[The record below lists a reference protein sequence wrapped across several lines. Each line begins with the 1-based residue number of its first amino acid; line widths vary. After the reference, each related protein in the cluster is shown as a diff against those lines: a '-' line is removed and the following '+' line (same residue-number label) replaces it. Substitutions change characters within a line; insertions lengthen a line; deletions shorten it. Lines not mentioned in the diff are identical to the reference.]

1 MKLSRVFNMIACITI
16 MGCLFITASY
26 AEEAPGKSTEQAVS
40 AETPKTPEN
49 AAVVNGTTISY
60 DTFVTEM
67 ELNQRRLQQ
76 QGRMIPEEMMPQL
89 RSQVLDNLIN
99 QELLYQESA
108 RKQIKTQPE
117 TIEKELADIKSRF
130 KDPKEFDA
138 TLKRMRMDEAGLRQQ
153 ISQRSAIRTLIDQEI
168 AAGITISDNDAK
180 AFYDGNPSYFQR
192 PEQVHARHILIKVA
206 PDAKEADKTT
216 ARQKIDDIKKRIEK
230 GEDFAELAKSVSEG
244 PSSTKGGD
252 LGFFSKEQMVK
263 PFADAA
269 FAMKPNEISDVVET
283 RFGYH
288 IIQMLEHRPAETAA
302 FSDVK
307 DRIVGNLR
315 NERIQKEV
323 HTYLE
328 KLRNDAKIER
338 NVQ

>member
-1 MKLSRVFNMIACITI
+1 MKLSRAYNMVACLAL
-16 MGCLFITASY
+16 MGFFLFSVAY
-26 AEEAPGKSTEQAVS
+26 AEDSPEKGTEKAVA
-40 AETPKTPEN
+40 AEPQKAPEN
-49 AAVVNGTTISY
+49 AAVVNGTAIPY
-60 DTFVTEM
+60 DTFVTEV

-108 RKQIKTQPE
+108 RKKIKAQPE
-117 TIEKELADIKSRF
+117 VVEKEIADIKSRF
-130 KDPKEFDA
+130 KDPKEFEA
-138 TLKRMRMDEAGLRQQ
+138 TLTRMRMDEAGLRQQ
-153 ISQRSAIRTLIDQEI
+153 ISQRSVIRTLIDQEI
-168 AAGITISDNDAK
+168 ASGITISDTEAQS
-180 AFYDGNPSYFQR
+180 FYDGNPSYFQR
-192 PEQVHARHILIKVA
+192 PEQVHARHILVKVA
-206 PDAKEADKTT
+206 PDANDADKGA
-216 ARQKIDDIKKRIEK
+216 ARKKIDDIKKRIEK

-244 PSSTKGGD
+244 PSSTNGGD

-263 PFADAA
+263 PFSDAA
-269 FAMKPNEISDVVET
+269 FAMKPNEISDIVET

-288 IIQMLEHRPAETAA
+288 IIQMLECRPAETVA

-307 DRIVGNLR
+307 ERIVGNLR

-323 HTYLE
+323 HAYLE
-328 KLRNDAKIER
+328 KLREGAKIER

>member
-1 MKLSRVFNMIACITI
+1 MKLTRVYSMVACITL
-16 MGCLFITASY
+16 MGFLLFSAAH
-26 AEEAPGKSTEQAVS
+26 AEDTPEKA
-40 AETPKTPEN
+40 AEKPAAAAAQKPPEN
-49 AAVVNGTTISY
+49 AAVVNGTAIPY
-60 DTFVTEM
+60 DTFVTEL

-108 RKQIKTQPE
+108 RKKVKVQPE
-117 TIEKELADIKSRF
+117 AVEKEITDIKGRF
-130 KDPKEFDA
+130 KDPKEFEA
-138 TLKRMRMDEAGLRQQ
+138 TLTRMRMDEAGLRQQ

-168 AAGITISDNDAK
+168 AGAITISDAE
-180 AFYDGNPSYFQR
+180 AQSFYDGNPSYFQR

-206 PDAKEADKTT
+206 PDAGDADKAA
-216 ARQKIDDIKKRIEK
+216 ARKKITDIKKRIEK

-244 PSSTKGGD
+244 PSNTKGGD

-269 FAMKPNEISDVVET
+269 FAMQPNEISDIVET
-283 RFGYH
+283 QFGYH
-288 IIQMLEHRPAETAA
+288 IIQMLERRPAETVA
-302 FSDVK
+302 FSEVK
-307 DRIVGNLR
+307 ERIVGNLR
-315 NERIQKEV
+315 NERIQKDV